1 MKMFAEI
8 ILALVSIL
16 LIFIVLVQPSKNNS
30 TGILGVVDQSF
41 GKAKARGI
49 DVLFLRITIFLSVA
63 FGFMTILVSL
73 VLR

>member
-8 ILALVSIL
+8 ILAVIAIL
-16 LIFIVLVQPSKNNS
+16 LIFMVLVQPSKNNS

-49 DVLFLRITIFLSVA
+49 DVLFLRITTFLSIV

-73 VLR
+73 VLK